1 MFGKPSL
8 LNIYMFLSDHIYDSN
23 PIVSQLTQKLHLSQ
37 RGNRQVWLEER
48 SEISILG
55 RAPCRV
61 FAIQAVSRLHCQHHP
76 QEGCIIQMLNT
87 NYPTKDQV
95 KLNNGKGVMLN
106 IEQIRDDILSL
117 RFPGAPV
124 VALPHLVLHQ
134 IVCAV
139 TAMPGCE
146 VKNCLGVDLK
156 AVGFAS

>member
-1 MFGKPSL
+1 MYLASTPCLTSTCFCLITFMTATPQFHNSL
-8 LNIYMFLSDHIYDSN
+8 RSYTSIREETGESGWRKDQRFLSWAGHPTEYL
-23 PIVSQLTQKLHLSQ
+23 P
-37 RGNRQVWLEER
+37 
-48 SEISILG
+48 
-55 RAPCRV
+55 
-61 FAIQAVSRLHCQHHP
+61 FRLHCQHHP

-117 RFPGAPV
+117 GFPGAPA

-139 TAMPGCE
+139 TAMPAC
-146 VKNCLGVDLK
+146 
-156 AVGFAS
+156 

>member
-1 MFGKPSL
+1 
-8 LNIYMFLSDHIYDSN
+8 MFLSDHIYDSS

-55 RAPCRV
+55 RAPHRV
-61 FAIQAVSRLHCQHHP
+61 FAIQAVLRLHCQHHP
-76 QEGCIIQMLNT
+76 QEGCIIQMLKT

-106 IEQIRDDILSL
+106 IEQIRDDIPCFRS
-117 RFPGAPV
+117 PGAPV
-124 VALPHLVLHQ
+124 AALPHLVLHQ

-139 TAMPGCE
+139 TAMLGCE
-146 VKNCLGVDLK
+146 VKNCLDADLK
-156 AVGFAS
+156 ALGCASQTRC